1 MINFVPN
8 PQNNQI
14 RLTKQSKRQ
23 LKQNND
29 KIRTLMTV
37 ELEKHPK
44 GVMVAGGVCYYG
56 IGKLNFCVGTM
67 NSFVYKQTLNNYQ
80 NDIKYF
86 ENLGINLL
94 FQQDNAPC
102 HTSVESKKSLSKM
115 NKIKF
120 WPSNSPELSPIET
133 VWSLVQKNLEVHKF
147 KNFED
152 LKNKIIFIWNRIPP
166 DFCQRIC
173 E

>member
-1 MINFVPN
+1 
-8 PQNNQI
+8 
-14 RLTKQSKRQ
+14 
-23 LKQNND
+23 
-29 KIRTLMTV
+29 
-37 ELEKHPK
+37 
-44 GVMVAGGVCYYG
+44 
-56 IGKLNFCVGTM
+56 
-67 NSFVYKQTLNNYQ
+67 
-80 NDIKYF
+80 
-86 ENLGINLL
+86 
-94 FQQDNAPC
+94 
-102 HTSVESKKSLSKM
+102 M

-133 VWSLVQKNLEVHKF
+133 VWSLVQKNLEGHKF